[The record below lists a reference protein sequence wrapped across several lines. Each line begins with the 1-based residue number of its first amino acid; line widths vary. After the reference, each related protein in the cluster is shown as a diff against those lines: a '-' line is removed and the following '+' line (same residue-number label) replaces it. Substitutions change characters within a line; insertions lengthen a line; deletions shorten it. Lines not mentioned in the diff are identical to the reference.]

1 MEQVRVYYQNTTGLN
16 SKTDRFSLN
25 LLAEDYDIVCVTESW
40 LQADVASSELFD
52 SRYDVYRQDRDLSI
66 SNKATGGGLLVA
78 VKKCITVTPITSWS
92 QNSVSIQT
100 MYLKLSI
107 FNQEVYLV
115 LCYIPPPVKPK
126 TMEDFVLKLCDRDE
140 LTDSSLILLGDFN
153 IAEYASQVAGGENT
167 RYSSRMLHLN
177 QIITFYNLEPLNNIK
192 NREDRLLDLCFSN
205 FHKSRVTRRTAPT
218 LTVEKCDGLVDEN
231 FRHPAWTLNI
241 ELRRYDNPNII
252 HNNSPNDSTR
262 NFNFKKANI
271 PQLRAELSKI
281 NWNILLNVDDVN
293 EALSI
298 FYTTLNNA
306 FSVCIPTYPSKPFT
320 PKFPKWWTRETQLT
334 YKRKERLRKMKNR
347 SSAQQQEYVTLRKK
361 IRKSIKH
368 DYPILI
374 ISRRN

>member
-241 ELRRYDNPNII
+241 ELRRYDNPDI
-252 HNNSPNDSTR
+252 PNT
-262 NFNFKKANI
+262 
-271 PQLRAELSKI
+271 
-281 NWNILLNVDDVN
+281 
-293 EALSI
+293 
-298 FYTTLNNA
+298 
-306 FSVCIPTYPSKPFT
+306 
-320 PKFPKWWTRETQLT
+320 
-334 YKRKERLRKMKNR
+334 
-347 SSAQQQEYVTLRKK
+347 
-361 IRKSIKH
+361 
-368 DYPILI
+368 
-374 ISRRN
+374 